1 MRPYAKTTP
10 PAELLPWQSS
20 RRTWDDFAHDAASY
34 QPVKAV
40 LQAEQQHLCCY
51 CETGLEAANSHIE
64 HFQPRHG
71 PYGAPTRAFEY
82 ANLGCSCNG
91 GTERNR
97 HCGHHKGY
105 EYDLSRFVN
114 PCAEDSGRLFAY
126 TMDGGIGGMPGL
138 SPTDQARAHYMIR
151 TLNLDCPRLTNM
163 RRSHA
168 AGLQDAI
175 QGMIDASAMDGI
187 DDLALSYL
195 APDNIGKLQRFFS
208 LSRQIFGDR
217 AKAVLDLLEE

>member
-10 PAELLPWQSS
+10 PAELLPWQGSG
-20 RRTWDDFAHDAASY
+20 RTWDDFAHNAAAY
-34 QPVKAV
+34 QPVKAA

-51 CETGLEAANSHIE
+51 CETGLAEANSHIE
-64 HFQPRHG
+64 HFQPRYG
-71 PYGAPTRAFEY
+71 PYGTPSRTFDY

-91 GTERNR
+91 GTESNR

-105 EYDLSRFVN
+105 EYDVSQFVT
-114 PCAEDSGRLFAY
+114 PCTEDSGRLFAY
-126 TMDGGIGGMPGL
+126 TIDGGIGSMPGL
-138 SPTDQARAHYMIR
+138 SPTDQARVHYMIW

-175 QGMIDASAMDGI
+175 QGLMNVGALNAI

-195 APDNIGKLQRFFS
+195 TSDNDGKLQRFFS

-217 AKAVLDLLEE
+217 AEVVLGLLKG